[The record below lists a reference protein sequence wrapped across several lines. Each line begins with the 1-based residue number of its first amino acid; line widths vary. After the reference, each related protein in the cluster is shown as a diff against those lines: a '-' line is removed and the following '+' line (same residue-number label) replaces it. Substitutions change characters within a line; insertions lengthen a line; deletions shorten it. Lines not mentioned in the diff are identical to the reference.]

1 MWSADGYL
9 DALRFAAERHR
20 GQLVPGTDLPYV
32 VHVTAVA
39 AEVMG
44 ALARERFADPDLA
57 VQCAVLHDTLE
68 DTATEVDEIVARF
81 GSRIAAG
88 VQALTKDASLPKAA
102 RMADSLR
109 RIREQPEEVWI
120 VKLADRIVNL
130 GRPPDGWSPEKRR
143 AYRVEAGEILR
154 VLAGASLHLADRLA
168 QRMEAYQAFIG

>member
-1 MWSADGYL
+1 MWSPDGYL

-20 GQLVPGTDLPYV
+20 GQLVPGTELPYV

-68 DTATEVDEIVARF
+68 DTGTAYDELVARF
-81 GSRIAAG
+81 GSRVAAG
-88 VQALTKDASLPKAA
+88 VHALTKDASLPKAD

-109 RIREQPEEVWI
+109 RIREQPHEVWL
-120 VKLADRIVNL
+120 VKLADRVVNL
-130 GRPPDGWSPEKRR
+130 GRPPDTWTGDKRR
-143 AYRVEAGEILR
+143 AYRAEAGEILR
-154 VLAGASLHLADRLA
+154 TLADASLHLADRLA